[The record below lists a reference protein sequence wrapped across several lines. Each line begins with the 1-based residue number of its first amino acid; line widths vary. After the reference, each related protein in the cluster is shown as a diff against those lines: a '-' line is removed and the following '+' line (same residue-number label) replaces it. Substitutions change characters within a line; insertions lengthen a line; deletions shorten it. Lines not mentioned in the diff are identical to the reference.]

1 MNSRGS
7 SLVAVILALSLVT
20 VGLTALMKTS
30 AYTIGIRAGSSRR
43 ATAMYIADTYLE
55 QLKIRSDSLIVA
67 ESPISVDSR
76 GTIDSYG
83 IYSRSLTV
91 DRSIAPNL
99 IKTTVTVE
107 YRWAMGQLRS
117 VQLTTFIYKGE
128 L

>member
-1 MNSRGS
+1 M
-7 SLVAVILALSLVT
+7 AVILALSLVT